1 MIRCTRFALFAALG
15 LAMAGPAF
23 AGVDLIATDQ
33 LDGHGGALAY
43 RTSGPLENNV
53 PGNVLGGLGSG
64 LAYAGCNTFLALPDR
79 GPNAVAYDALADDT
93 RNRVR
98 FTYRAGVIRP
108 EQNLL
113 FKGAIANVRT
123 GPGLGRSAA
132 KPLPRAAPQW
142 P

>member
-79 GPNAVAYDALADDT
+79 GPNAART
-93 RNRVR
+93 RWPTTRWRTTPGTGSGSLTEQVLSDR
-98 FTYRAGVIRP
+98 SRTY
-108 EQNLL
+108 
-113 FKGAIANVRT
+113 FSK
-123 GPGLGRSAA
+123 
-132 KPLPRAAPQW
+132 AP
-142 P
+142 